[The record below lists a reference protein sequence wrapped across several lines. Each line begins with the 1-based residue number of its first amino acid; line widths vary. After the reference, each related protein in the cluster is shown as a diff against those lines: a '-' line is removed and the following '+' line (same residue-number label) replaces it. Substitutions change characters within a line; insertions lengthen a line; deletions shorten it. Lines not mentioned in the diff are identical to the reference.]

1 MAPERAAVRTT
12 KFMKWAAPG
21 MLKERKTVTKSTMIG
36 EGGIALISTRC
47 LEMGFIFHPRRVDH
61 GIDGHIDL
69 VDQGT
74 GALLNQ
80 VLLVQSKAQDRR
92 FAFEDEHSF
101 RYLCDQRDLDLWLSG
116 NAPVILVLSHPKQ
129 GEAWWADVKADFPD
143 AESRAART
151 IVVR

>member
-1 MAPERAAVRTT
+1 MA
-12 KFMKWAAPG
+12 
-21 MLKERKTVTKSTMIG
+21 ERKTVTRQTMIG

-69 VDQGT
+69 IDQGT

-92 FAFEDEHSF
+92 FAFGCSSSEGTSG
-101 RYLCDQRDLDLWLSG
+101 QR
-116 NAPVILVLSHPKQ
+116 VC
-129 GEAWWADVKADFPD
+129 
-143 AESRAART
+143 R
-151 IVVR
+151 IVD